1 MKIAKITAVVV
12 SSALL
17 SLSLSSAAVASGE
30 NNARQARI
38 AAQQEAARIEAR
50 QQARQAARAEA
61 ARIEARQQARQAAR
75 AEAARIEARQ
85 QARQA
90 ARAEAARIEARQQAR
105 QAARAE
111 AARIAARQERRQAAR
126 IAARAE
132 SQATSVPELD
142 AAGAPIAL
150 ALVGGLAGIALERR
164 RKKKAA

>member
-12 SSALL
+12 SSTLL

-38 AAQQEAARIEAR
+38 AAQQ
-50 QQARQAARAEA
+50 
-61 ARIEARQQARQAAR
+61 
-75 AEAARIEARQ
+75 EAARIEARQ

>member
-38 AAQQEAARIEAR
+38 AAQQ
-50 QQARQAARAEA
+50 
-61 ARIEARQQARQAAR
+61 
-75 AEAARIEARQ
+75 EAARIEARQ